1 VLWRLG
7 GKSSS
12 FSLAADA
19 VFGFQHHAAYEDPD
33 TIRMFDNGSDGITT
47 LHPSRVAWIRLD
59 TTAMTATLAA
69 GMTVPGMQ
77 TPAMGSAQR
86 LPNGNVFVS
95 WGSVARLTEFS
106 PHGDVLFD
114 ATLNFPSY
122 RAFKFNIP

>member
-1 VLWRLG
+1 
-7 GKSSS
+7 
-12 FSLAADA
+12 
-19 VFGFQHHAAYEDPD
+19 
-33 TIRMFDNGSDGITT
+33 MFDNGGDGLTA

-69 GMTVPGMQ
+69 SMTVPGIRS
-77 TPAMGSAQR
+77 PAMGSAQR

-95 WGSVARLTEFS
+95 WGNIPRLTEFS

-114 ATLNFPSY
+114 ATLTFPSY